1 MSQRRGLGGAGPDAV
16 TGSLGPFLD
25 LSDSIFH
32 PAGVTSWVIIEM
44 PCTANP
50 GAFPSWKPF
59 SSTALRVSSRLAWR
73 GARRQAEE
81 KAYGLSF
88 EAAARLTFSAA
99 PAVEMIAAAVVAFG
113 EIDKLPANTRRT
125 GQAGESAQPGGHL
138 PVMIALRKRLR
149 RFAHGQCQN
158 VRKGQTR
165 RSLRTGQ
172 SSLNTGVLALRTCAV
187 THR

>member
-1 MSQRRGLGGAGPDAV
+1 
-16 TGSLGPFLD
+16 
-25 LSDSIFH
+25 
-32 PAGVTSWVIIEM
+32 
-44 PCTANP
+44 
-50 GAFPSWKPF
+50 
-59 SSTALRVSSRLAWR
+59 LAWR

-81 KAYGLSF
+81 KACGLSF
-88 EAAARLTFSAA
+88 EAAARLTFCAA
-99 PAVEMIAAAVVAFG
+99 PAVEMIAAAVAAFG
-113 EIDKLPANTRRT
+113 EIDKLPANIRRT

-138 PVMIALRKRLR
+138 PVMIAVRKRFR
-149 RFAHGQCQN
+149 RYVHGQCRQDTQNQKTATRDDNIVTAIAVLACIAGRLFTDQSYQDALFAECAEQLIQN